1 MKALEKLL
9 ISNIKTKIN
18 FTKAKVS
25 DGFSGFFSF
34 SKKSRICCVYTWVF
48 GLMKKYLRIV
58 EPLLNERTREASPL
72 LIFSVAL
79 LFTCPHPKFF

>member
-25 DGFSGFFSF
+25 DGFSGGFFILE
-34 SKKSRICCVYTWVF
+34 KVAY
-48 GLMKKYLRIV
+48 MLRIY
-58 EPLLNERTREASPL
+58 LGFWSNEKIS
-72 LIFSVAL
+72 
-79 LFTCPHPKFF
+79 

>member
-25 DGFSGFFSF
+25 DGFSGGFFILE
-34 SKKSRICCVYTWVF
+34 KVAYMSRIEAIHCEWRSSIVLDGRHVGSPF
-48 GLMKKYLRIV
+48 YLGIDG
-58 EPLLNERTREASPL
+58 N
-72 LIFSVAL
+72 FY
-79 LFTCPHPKFF
+79 